1 MKKNLLISV
10 FTVFALMLS
19 VNTFAQEKATKKDYK
34 TMAKLKKK
42 ALKDARKEAKKLT
55 NEGFKT
61 PIGKL
66 PLDKQIEN
74 AWQKQA
80 EMTPDGTP
88 FWYVAS
94 SRAIGGNQSSAVLQA
109 TNAAK
114 IELAGQIQT
123 KVSQL
128 IEAKV
133 ANDDMGQEEAAS
145 LSSVVAASKSV
156 ISATLGRITP
166 LVEVYRTLENK
177 NVEVMVTLGYSLESA
192 NKAAI
197 SAVRAE
203 LAKKSEDLAKE
214 LDKLGY

>member
-34 TMAKLKKK
+34 TMAKQEKVLNNELKKK

-55 NEGFKT
+55 KEGFKT

-123 KVSQL
+123 K
-128 IEAKV
+128 
-133 ANDDMGQEEAAS
+133 EAAS